1 MKTLSCLLF
10 SCLSDAE
17 PCRYLQTHQ
26 ALQVGEIALSTNRL
40 WRVSTS
46 GEQLGCSLLPKEQA
60 LMYWCVSTEQW
71 GELTVFHAV
80 LELIYLTG
88 EINPYSP
95 TRTAGTL
102 LVSLQQTR
110 GSEGANPAGLA
121 LQSTGAHRWK
131 SLAVLFLAHY
141 SPAKGR
147 IPGELLHRAAST
159 EVLQT
164 GQRCG
169 LMQLIKVQLQ

>member
-88 EINPYSP
+88 ELNPYSP
-95 TRTAGTL
+95 TQDRRHVTRFPTANLWFRRSKSSRSRPPKHRRTPLEKPCGAFPS
-102 LVSLQQTR
+102 SLQPCKRQDSWGT
-110 GSEGANPAGLA
+110 AA
-121 LQSTGAHRWK
+121 QSC
-131 SLAVLFLAHY
+131 FY
-141 SPAKGR
+141 
-147 IPGELLHRAAST
+147 
-159 EVLQT
+159 
-164 GQRCG
+164 
-169 LMQLIKVQLQ
+169 